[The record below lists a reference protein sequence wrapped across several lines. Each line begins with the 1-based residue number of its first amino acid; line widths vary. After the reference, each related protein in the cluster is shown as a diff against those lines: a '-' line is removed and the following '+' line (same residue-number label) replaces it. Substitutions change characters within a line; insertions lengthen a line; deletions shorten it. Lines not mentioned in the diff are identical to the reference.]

1 MAKVLKKTTGLT
13 GIAVC
18 EHPRERLRLI
28 YDRILRVA
36 DNFPKDYVYRKAVED
51 LAKERKNI
59 VEQNEDVAVIEQK
72 IGQGQIEEV
81 IISAR
86 GELSLM
92 QDMLNQK
99 PWENLMEQAPP
110 NQWTWPPHK

>member
-1 MAKVLKKTTGLT
+1 ML
-13 GIAVC
+13 
-18 EHPRERLRLI
+18 
-28 YDRILRVA
+28 
-36 DNFPKDYVYRKAVED
+36 
-51 LAKERKNI
+51 
-59 VEQNEDVAVIEQK
+59 QNEDVAVIEQK

-92 QDMLNQK
+92 QDMLSQK
-99 PWENLMEQAPP
+99 PWENLMEQTPP